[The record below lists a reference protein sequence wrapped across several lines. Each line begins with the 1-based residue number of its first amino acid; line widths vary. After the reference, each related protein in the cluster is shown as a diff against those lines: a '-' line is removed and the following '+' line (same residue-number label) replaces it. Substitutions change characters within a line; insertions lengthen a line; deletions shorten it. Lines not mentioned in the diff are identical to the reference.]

1 MKNIQKLGAYLPETY
16 QYFPIFTDIFT
27 YNDTAFDTIFFIVAI
42 ISRYQ
47 NSKEYEISDNEIQT
61 LIVKRLRQR
70 HTRDSFKLKF

>member
-1 MKNIQKLGAYLPETY
+1 MGAYLPKTY

-47 NSKEYEISDNEIQT
+47 NSKEYEISDNEI
-61 LIVKRLRQR
+61 RL
-70 HTRDSFKLKF
+70 

>member
-42 ISRYQ
+42 IRRYQ
-47 NSKEYEISDNEIQT
+47 NSKEYEISDNE
-61 LIVKRLRQR
+61 LRL
-70 HTRDSFKLKF
+70 

>member
-47 NSKEYEISDNEIQT
+47 NSKYITIINVTNVIS
-61 LIVKRLRQR
+61 
-70 HTRDSFKLKF
+70 TRP

>member
-1 MKNIQKLGAYLPETY
+1 MYQIIKALEVDGEHIKLGAYLPETY

-47 NSKEYEISDNEIQT
+47 NSKEYEISDNEI
-61 LIVKRLRQR
+61 RL
-70 HTRDSFKLKF
+70 